1 MSRRFRTCDLNQLY
15 LLPPSLNEWLPE
27 DHLARF
33 VAAVTD
39 ELDLGAISSEYERRD
54 GRGVLGYHPVLLTR
68 VLLYAYAVGI
78 TSSRRIEKA
87 TYEDLGIRYLAAD
100 QHPDHDTIAAFRQRH
115 LEQLAALFTQALEMC
130 RRAGLAKLGNV
141 AIDGTKLQANASR
154 SRSFS
159 YERLSEQEKR
169 LKALVEEMLATAEQT
184 DKEEDERYG
193 QGRLGDELPPE
204 LCDAKSRLEKIRA
217 AKKELE
223 QEAAEQLAKA
233 EREHPGAGVIGR
245 PGKSS
250 ERAQVSPEEAGRRKK
265 QLSRA
270 KKNAARPSRQ
280 YNLTDPESRILRDSG
295 KATFVQGYNAQ
306 AAVDSTAQVIVAADV
321 TQQVIDRNQLAPM
334 CAKMRQILGE
344 MPAVITADAGYWN
357 MAAVAEVETQGVDV
371 LVAPEAMH
379 RWATPRR
386 GQIAEAAQRMRE
398 KIGSAAGKALYRMRR
413 CTVEAVFGQIK
424 SVRRLDRFSF
434 RGLRKV
440 QAEWQLFCLTHNLL
454 KLYRAKMV
462 PLPS

>member
-115 LEQLAALFTQALEMC
+115 LEQLAALFTQALGMC
-130 RRAGLAKLGNV
+130 RRAGLAKLGSV
-141 AIDGTKLQANASR
+141 ALDGTKLKANAGR
-154 SRSFS
+154 DRSFS
-159 YERLSEQEKR
+159 YDRLSEQEKR
-169 LKALVEEMLATAEQT
+169 LQALVNEMLSTAEQT
-184 DKEEDERYG
+184 DREEDERYG
-193 QGRLGDELPPE
+193 KGRSGDELPPE
-204 LCDAKSRLEKIRA
+204 LSDAKSRLERIRA

-250 ERAQVSPEEAGRRKK
+250 EHTPVSREETARRAKRLG
-265 QLSRA
+265 RA
-270 KKNAARPSRQ
+270 KKNAAHPSRQ
-280 YNLTDPESRILRDSG
+280 YNLTDPASRIMRDSG
-295 KATFVQGYNAQ
+295 SGAFLQGYNAQ
-306 AAVDSTAQVIVAADV
+306 AAVDSTAQIIVAADV
-321 TQQVIDRNQLAPM
+321 TQQVIDRNQLVPM
-334 CAKMRQILGE
+334 CAKMREMLGE
-344 MPAVITADAGYWN
+344 MPAVILADAGYWDT
-357 MAAVAEVETQGVDV
+357 AAVAAVEAQNVEV

-379 RWATPRR
+379 QWATPRR
-386 GQIAEAAQRMRE
+386 GQASEATRRMRE
-398 KIGSAAGKALYRMRR
+398 KIGSTVGKTLYGLRR

-434 RGLRKV
+434 RGLNKV
-440 QAEWQLFCLTHNLL
+440 KAEWQLFCLTHNLL
-454 KLYRAKMV
+454 KLYRAKTAL
-462 PLPS
+462 LPA